1 MKYARYG
8 FRIILYYFIAR
19 ILEEILRSSRL
30 DGGSKNSFLDR
41 EVNER
46 AKCQLKAGLR
56 SLWQLVRL
64 SQRFNFE
71 IG

>member
-8 FRIILYYFIAR
+8 LRIILYYFIAR
-19 ILEEILRSSRL
+19 ILEEILRSSWL
-30 DGGSKNSFLDR
+30 DGGSKNSFLGR

-56 SLWQLVRL
+56 SFCAPVRL
-64 SQRFNFE
+64 TGS
-71 IG
+71 